1 MEFIRNSEVKRQIV
15 VSSILT
21 LFWCGISIIVDSKAV
36 WIVLSAIISSSAVSL
51 FFTYQRYKKI
61 ADLSLYIDRLLHGDE
76 TISFEQLQAA
86 DVSFPDAVRNVA
98 VVNNMPAYKVGDSH
112 DVISMELKGD
122 GKTAAE
128 ALAEEIA
135 NANYFEQV
143 IICDSALRGQDTELR
158 EDVMLTQD
166 EVQKLAAD
174 LGVDLIF
181 SFDRLDIHTKRGALF
196 IDTFDGGFSVD
207 AVDGIVAPVIRIYIP
222 SRERPMLSFS
232 KQDTISWEIEPTLSD
247 KKIVKEA
254 SEYAA
259 TMPVNYLLPH
269 WREVSRFYF
278 DGGNVRMRDAGV
290 YVRENN
296 WDSAFELWKQIYDKG
311 KGRQK
316 MRAAFNIGLYYEMKD
331 NPATAIE
338 WVEKADKLAKAGTT
352 EATVIAFYLLKL
364 KERQVQLPQ
373 LNIQMNR
380 FKDNF

>member
-1 MEFIRNSEVKRQIV
+1 
-15 VSSILT
+15 
-21 LFWCGISIIVDSKAV
+21 
-36 WIVLSAIISSSAVSL
+36 
-51 FFTYQRYKKI
+51 
-61 ADLSLYIDRLLHGDE
+61 
-76 TISFEQLQAA
+76 
-86 DVSFPDAVRNVA
+86 
-98 VVNNMPAYKVGDSH
+98 
-112 DVISMELKGD
+112 
-122 GKTAAE
+122 
-128 ALAEEIA
+128 
-135 NANYFEQV
+135 
-143 IICDSALRGQDTELR
+143 
-158 EDVMLTQD
+158 
-166 EVQKLAAD
+166 
-174 LGVDLIF
+174 
-181 SFDRLDIHTKRGALF
+181 
-196 IDTFDGGFSVD
+196 
-207 AVDGIVAPVIRIYIP
+207 
-222 SRERPMLSFS
+222 MLSFS

-296 WDSAFELWKQIYDKG
+296 WNSAFELWKQIYD
-311 KGRQK
+311 
-316 MRAAFNIGLYYEMKD
+316 
-331 NPATAIE
+331 ATAIE

>member
-1 MEFIRNSEVKRQIV
+1 MNKTILLIAIV
-15 VSSILT
+15 TGLALAS
-21 LFWCGISIIVDSKAV
+21 CG
-36 WIVLSAIISSSAVSL
+36 SL
-51 FFTYQRYKKI
+51 Q
-61 ADLSLYIDRLLHGDE
+61 

-86 DVSFPDAVRNVA
+86 DVSFPDVVRNVA
-98 VVNNMPAYKVGDSH
+98 VVNNMPVYKAGDSH
-112 DVISMELKGD
+112 DVISVELKGD
-122 GKTAAE
+122 GKIAAE

-174 LGVDLIF
+174 LGADLIF
-181 SFDRLDIHTKRGALF
+181 SFDRLDIQTKRGVLF
-196 IDTFDGGFSVD
+196 IDTFDGGFQVD
-207 AVDGIVAPVIRIYIP
+207 AVDGMVAPVIRIYIP

-259 TMPVNYLLPH
+259 TMPVDYLLPH

-278 DGGNVRMRDAGV
+278 DGGNVGMRDAGV

-296 WDSAFELWKQIYDKG
+296 WDRAFELWKQIYDKS

-331 NPATAIE
+331 DPATAIE
-338 WVEKADKLAKAGTT
+338 WVEKANQLAKAGTT
-352 EATVIAFYLLKL
+352 EATVIALYLLRL
-364 KERQVQLPQ
+364 KEREAQLPQ

>member
-1 MEFIRNSEVKRQIV
+1 MNKTISLIAIV
-15 VSSILT
+15 TGLVLT
-21 LFWCGISIIVDSKAV
+21 SCG
-36 WIVLSAIISSSAVSL
+36 SL
-51 FFTYQRYKKI
+51 Q
-61 ADLSLYIDRLLHGDE
+61 

-232 KQDTISWEIEPTLSD
+232 KQDTISWEIEPTSSD

>member
-1 MEFIRNSEVKRQIV
+1 MNKTISLIAIV
-15 VSSILT
+15 TGLALAS
-21 LFWCGISIIVDSKAV
+21 CG
-36 WIVLSAIISSSAVSL
+36 SL
-51 FFTYQRYKKI
+51 Q
-61 ADLSLYIDRLLHGDE
+61 

-86 DVSFPDAVRNVA
+86 DVSFPDVVRNVA
-98 VVNNMPAYKVGDSH
+98 VVNNMPVYKAGDSH
-112 DVISMELKGD
+112 DVISVELKGD
-122 GKTAAE
+122 GKIAAE

-174 LGVDLIF
+174 LGADLIF
-181 SFDRLDIHTKRGALF
+181 SFDRLDIQTKRGVLF
-196 IDTFDGGFSVD
+196 IDTFDGGFQVD
-207 AVDGIVAPVIRIYIP
+207 AVDGMVAPVIRIYIP

-259 TMPVNYLLPH
+259 TMPVDYLLPH

-278 DGGNVRMRDAGV
+278 DGGNVGMRDAGV

-296 WDSAFELWKQIYDKG
+296 WDRAFELWKQIYDKS

-331 NPATAIE
+331 DPATAIE
-338 WVEKADKLAKAGTT
+338 WVEKADKLLQ
-352 EATVIAFYLLKL
+352 FKL
-364 KERQVQLPQ
+364 KMGDEIRTVVSGIAKFYETPEELVGKKLVLVANLAPKKIRGIVSHGMLLSAATDDDSLLEVLQVSKAEIPSGSTVC
-373 LNIQMNR
+373 
-380 FKDNF
+380 

>member
-1 MEFIRNSEVKRQIV
+1 MNKTISLIAIV
-15 VSSILT
+15 TGLVLT
-21 LFWCGISIIVDSKAV
+21 SCG
-36 WIVLSAIISSSAVSL
+36 SL
-51 FFTYQRYKKI
+51 Q
-61 ADLSLYIDRLLHGDE
+61 

-196 IDTFDGGFSVD
+196 IDTFDGGFFGRCCGWHCGS
-207 AVDGIVAPVIRIYIP
+207 RYQNIYT
-222 SRERPMLSFS
+222 FS
-232 KQDTISWEIEPTLSD
+232 GASYALVLVSKITISWEIEPTLSD
-247 KKIVKEA
+247 KK
-254 SEYAA
+254 S
-259 TMPVNYLLPH
+259 
-269 WREVSRFYF
+269 
-278 DGGNVRMRDAGV
+278 
-290 YVRENN
+290 
-296 WDSAFELWKQIYDKG
+296 
-311 KGRQK
+311 
-316 MRAAFNIGLYYEMKD
+316 
-331 NPATAIE
+331 
-338 WVEKADKLAKAGTT
+338 
-352 EATVIAFYLLKL
+352 
-364 KERQVQLPQ
+364 
-373 LNIQMNR
+373 
-380 FKDNF
+380 

>member
-1 MEFIRNSEVKRQIV
+1 MNKTISLIAIV
-15 VSSILT
+15 TGLALAS
-21 LFWCGISIIVDSKAV
+21 CG
-36 WIVLSAIISSSAVSL
+36 SL
-51 FFTYQRYKKI
+51 Q
-61 ADLSLYIDRLLHGDE
+61 

-86 DVSFPDAVRNVA
+86 DISFPDVVRNVA
-98 VVNNMPAYKVGDSH
+98 VVNNMPVYKAGDSH
-112 DVISMELKGD
+112 DVISVELKGD
-122 GKTAAE
+122 GKIAAE

-174 LGVDLIF
+174 LGADLIF
-181 SFDRLDIHTKRGALF
+181 SFDRLDIQTKRGVLF
-196 IDTFDGGFSVD
+196 IDTFDGGFQVD
-207 AVDGIVAPVIRIYIP
+207 AVDGMVAPVIRIYIP

-259 TMPVNYLLPH
+259 TMPVDYLLPH

-278 DGGNVRMRDAGV
+278 DGGNVGMRDAGV

-296 WDSAFELWKQIYDKG
+296 WDRAFELWKQTYDKS

-331 NPATAIE
+331 DPATAIE

-352 EATVIAFYLLKL
+352 EATVIALYLLRL
-364 KERQVQLPQ
+364 KEREAQLPQ

>member
-1 MEFIRNSEVKRQIV
+1 MNKTISLIAIV
-15 VSSILT
+15 TGLVLT
-21 LFWCGISIIVDSKAV
+21 SCG
-36 WIVLSAIISSSAVSL
+36 SL
-51 FFTYQRYKKI
+51 Q
-61 ADLSLYIDRLLHGDE
+61 

-98 VVNNMPAYKVGDSH
+98 VVNNMPVYKVGDSH

-278 DGGNVRMRDAGV
+278 DGGNVRDARCRSV
-290 YVRENN
+290 CTRE
-296 WDSAFELWKQIYDKG
+296 
-311 KGRQK
+311 
-316 MRAAFNIGLYYEMKD
+316 
-331 NPATAIE
+331 
-338 WVEKADKLAKAGTT
+338 
-352 EATVIAFYLLKL
+352 
-364 KERQVQLPQ
+364 
-373 LNIQMNR
+373 
-380 FKDNF
+380 

>member
-1 MEFIRNSEVKRQIV
+1 
-15 VSSILT
+15 
-21 LFWCGISIIVDSKAV
+21 
-36 WIVLSAIISSSAVSL
+36 
-51 FFTYQRYKKI
+51 
-61 ADLSLYIDRLLHGDE
+61 
-76 TISFEQLQAA
+76 
-86 DVSFPDAVRNVA
+86 
-98 VVNNMPAYKVGDSH
+98 
-112 DVISMELKGD
+112 
-122 GKTAAE
+122 
-128 ALAEEIA
+128 
-135 NANYFEQV
+135 
-143 IICDSALRGQDTELR
+143 
-158 EDVMLTQD
+158 
-166 EVQKLAAD
+166 
-174 LGVDLIF
+174 
-181 SFDRLDIHTKRGALF
+181 
-196 IDTFDGGFSVD
+196 
-207 AVDGIVAPVIRIYIP
+207 
-222 SRERPMLSFS
+222 MLSFS

>member
-1 MEFIRNSEVKRQIV
+1 MNKTISLIAIV
-15 VSSILT
+15 TGLVLT
-21 LFWCGISIIVDSKAV
+21 SCG
-36 WIVLSAIISSSAVSL
+36 SL
-51 FFTYQRYKKI
+51 Q
-61 ADLSLYIDRLLHGDE
+61 

-269 WREVSRFYF
+269 WREV
-278 DGGNVRMRDAGV
+278 
-290 YVRENN
+290 RENN